1 MQKYQN
7 LIGLTLLAAAVIVG
21 SLILAEAIDDLAI
34 HLVRVLQLK

>member
-7 LIGLTLLAAAVIVG
+7 LIGLALLSVAVIIG
-21 SLILAEAIDDLAI
+21 SLILADAIGDLAI